1 MFSFGNFLTKNAI
14 TFDLT
19 EIEKKKYLVCVKFVA
34 HPILPPKMSKSQ
46 KKNNFFPKVFSTKL
60 PFLKKSTDL
69 KKDIL
74 SDSGGSSRH
83 FDYLFTE

>member
-19 EIEKKKYLVCVKFVA
+19 EIEKKRYLVCVKFVA

-46 KKNNFFPKVFSTKL
+46 KKKLFSKSI
-60 PFLKKSTDL
+60 FNKIAIFKKSTDL
-69 KKDIL
+69 KKYIL